1 MSNMSNFIMKK
12 NLAIGGKPKKKSIPI
27 NINSNPAPGKMFVS
41 NQVNHIA
48 SSYLSMGQ
56 RIQISKNLKNAKH
69 IQVNTNSGI
78 NYYNLS
84 NKDSKQAISS
94 GTNSYL
100 NNFQNNNNS
109 DNYGINFNNYFNS
122 NSNNNHSQQHY
133 DMISTD
139 KNPIKFNNINVNV
152 KARKHLSTIYNSLYT
167 NEIFING
174 FQTTKN
180 NNISNNNLLSNNK
193 PQNKVIS
200 VNSKNNVSKI
210 KNNYSTRPNFLD
222 SRNKTKKVPMKSKIR
237 QYKFQFKVGKPS
249 SSSFSNVHM
258 PKNNLQGIASR
269 DIYIYQRGDKLNNIT
284 SEGNYDNILLKNN
297 TNGNF
302 IIKNNLYEIK
312 NKHFR
317 NNTASFD
324 NKDILNI
331 FNSKALSNKSTKNI
345 NNLNI
350 NDLHNIG
357 VKSNNYNNICINNID
372 ANNKNSNLDSNLN
385 LYINKNNLNNESMA
399 PSSQI
404 INKANNTNFIR
415 KSNQFSKGKINNIKI
430 YINEKKI
437 NINQKENKYNP
448 NINNN
453 NNPNSFYNNINNKN
467 IYHHYNI
474 NSNNIIKDNYS
485 NMIHMKNHSINNN
498 IPGIKKISVKQKEI
512 KNNIVQNRK
521 PINKAIPAPNQ
532 KVKGNIIPS
541 QRNIKLNM
549 SKILNDVKTNKDNKF
564 VMARKSISI
573 KKIAKENNSD
583 FSVSQINDKFSKK
596 ILKNEEEND
605 IGSYANNNNKNID
618 KITQEEVKTELN
630 KEEKNNYN
638 NNDIGIDNNILID
651 TNYISNVENKDI
663 INRIS
668 SVQNKEISQNKMI
681 KDENNSS
688 NYYKINYKTNTNT
701 TNGTNNNHS
710 GYIKNEYS
718 KDNIPDL
725 IKESKA
731 FIKNKENI
739 NNINI
744 NKNINNQPNAIKHN
758 INKEEII
765 KENSNETENNKEKN
779 INNYI
784 LNDSNKKNCFEE
796 LEDRRK
802 SKIDIIKDNKL
813 NLKQNKITN
822 SLFDEDNLD
831 ELPEDYDEN
840 FNDLYSII
848 NKMTFGNILV
858 VVEGLF
864 TPEGKSYK
872 KFREKFDKNYDKLFN
887 KKRNSFANSNNKQ
900 NKMTEG
906 IALTSNTKTNSSSSK
921 KDIANIIY
929 NDLNIVK
936 ELNAY

>member
-1 MSNMSNFIMKK
+1 MSNMSNYIMKK

-69 IQVNTNSGI
+69 IHVNTNSGI

-84 NKDSKQAISS
+84 NKDSKQAIGSV
-94 GTNSYL
+94 TNSYL

-109 DNYGINFNNYFNS
+109 DNYGINFNNYFNN

-133 DMISTD
+133 EMISAD
-139 KNPIKFNNINVNV
+139 KNPIKFNNINAKVNP
-152 KARKHLSTIYNSLYT
+152 RKHLSTIYNSLYT
-167 NEIFING
+167 NEIFLNG

-180 NNISNNNLLSNNK
+180 NNISNSNLLNNNK

-237 QYKFQFKVGKPS
+237 QYKFHFKVGKPS
-249 SSSFSNVHM
+249 SSSFSNVRM

-269 DIYIYQRGDKLNNIT
+269 DIYIHQRGDKLNNIT
-284 SEGNYDNILLKNN
+284 SEGNYDNIFMKNN

-350 NDLHNIG
+350 NDLNNIG
-357 VKSNNYNNICINNID
+357 TKSNNYNNICINNVD
-372 ANNKNSNLDSNLN
+372 ANNKNSNIDSNIN
-385 LYINKNNLNNESMA
+385 LYINKNNLNNESII

-404 INKANNTNFIR
+404 INKTNNTNYIR

-437 NINQKENKYNP
+437 SINQKENKYNP

-453 NNPNSFYNNINNKN
+453 NNPNSYYNNINNKN
-467 IYHHYNI
+467 VYHHYNI

-485 NMIHMKNHSINNN
+485 SMNHTKNVHSINNN
-498 IPGIKKISVKQKEI
+498 IPGIKKISVKQKEF
-512 KNNIVQNRK
+512 KNNFVQNK
-521 PINKAIPAPNQ
+521 KIINKAIPAPNQ
-532 KVKGNIIPS
+532 KVKGNVIPS
-541 QRNIKLNM
+541 QRNIRLNM
-549 SKILNDVKTNKDNKF
+549 SKILNEVKTNKDNKF
-564 VMARKSISI
+564 VMARKSLSI
-573 KKIAKENNSD
+573 KKLTKENNSD
-583 FSVSQINDKFSKK
+583 FSVSQINDKITKK

-605 IGSYANNNNKNID
+605 IGNYANNNNQNID
-618 KITQEEVKTELN
+618 KISQEEMKTELN
-630 KEEKNNYN
+630 KEEKNINN

-668 SVQNKEISQNKMI
+668 SVQNNEITQNKMV
-681 KDENNSS
+681 KDENNNM
-688 NYYKINYKTNTNT
+688 NYYKINYKTNT
-701 TNGTNNNHS
+701 TNNNYC

-718 KDNIPDL
+718 KDNISDL
-725 IKESKA
+725 INENKA
-731 FIKNKENI
+731 YIKNKENI

-744 NKNINNQPNAIKHN
+744 SKNINNQSSVIKHN
-758 INKEEII
+758 LNNEEII
-765 KENSNETENNKEKN
+765 RENSNEAENNKEKN

-784 LNDSNKKNCFEE
+784 LNESNKNNCFEE
-796 LEDRRK
+796 CDRRK
-802 SKIDIIKDNKL
+802 SKIDNINDDKL
-813 NLKQNKITN
+813 DLKKNKIAN
-822 SLFDEDNLD
+822 SLFDEDNLE

-872 KFREKFDKNYDKLFN
+872 KYKEKFDKNYDKQYN

-900 NKMTEG
+900 NRMTEG

-921 KDIANIIY
+921 KDIGNTIY

>member
-1 MSNMSNFIMKK
+1 M
-12 NLAIGGKPKKKSIPI
+12 
-27 NINSNPAPGKMFVS
+27 
-41 NQVNHIA
+41 
-48 SSYLSMGQ
+48 
-56 RIQISKNLKNAKH
+56 
-69 IQVNTNSGI
+69 
-78 NYYNLS
+78 
-84 NKDSKQAISS
+84 
-94 GTNSYL
+94 
-100 NNFQNNNNS
+100 
-109 DNYGINFNNYFNS
+109 
-122 NSNNNHSQQHY
+122 
-133 DMISTD
+133 
-139 KNPIKFNNINVNV
+139 
-152 KARKHLSTIYNSLYT
+152 
-167 NEIFING
+167 
-174 FQTTKN
+174 
-180 NNISNNNLLSNNK
+180 
-193 PQNKVIS
+193 
-200 VNSKNNVSKI
+200 
-210 KNNYSTRPNFLD
+210 
-222 SRNKTKKVPMKSKIR
+222 
-237 QYKFQFKVGKPS
+237 
-249 SSSFSNVHM
+249 
-258 PKNNLQGIASR
+258 
-269 DIYIYQRGDKLNNIT
+269 
-284 SEGNYDNILLKNN
+284 KNN
-297 TNGNF
+297 TNENF
-302 IIKNNLYEIK
+302 IIKNNLYENK

-350 NDLHNIG
+350 NDLNSIG
-357 VKSNNYNNICINNID
+357 TKSNNYNNICINNVD
-372 ANNKNSNLDSNLN
+372 ANNKNSKIDSNIN

-404 INKANNTNFIR
+404 INKTNNTNYIR

-437 NINQKENKYNP
+437 NINKKENKHNP
-448 NINNN
+448 NISNN
-453 NNPNSFYNNINNKN
+453 NNPNSYYNNINNKN

-485 NMIHMKNHSINNN
+485 NMIHTKNHSINSN
-498 IPGIKKISVKQKEI
+498 IPGIKKISVKQKDI
-512 KNNIVQNRK
+512 KNNLVQNKK

-532 KVKGNIIPS
+532 KVKGNVIPS

-549 SKILNDVKTNKDNKF
+549 SKILNEVKTNKDNKF

-744 NKNINNQPNAIKHN
+744 NKNINNQSNAIKHN